1 MRAIESARSENAR
14 NFSRL
19 FNESEYTKLRGGQ
32 YFFDCSEL
40 LSTRGGCNRPFT
52 MQFIIF
58 QYFAGFFALFSLNPR
73 EVCPHLLWR
82 EHAPHLGNEPR
93 QLSCEFRMF
102 GGSTGKIQQLF
113 SDHVI
118 KCRFD
123 LPTND
128 SALFSFRFCAVHP
141 K

>member
-1 MRAIESARSENAR
+1 MIPVEASPHL
-14 NFSRL
+14 SRGT
-19 FNESEYTKLRGGQ
+19 ELRGGQ

-93 QLSCEFRMF
+93 QLWHN
-102 GGSTGKIQQLF
+102 STTFQRPRNQMPL
-113 SDHVI
+113 
-118 KCRFD
+118 
-123 LPTND
+123 
-128 SALFSFRFCAVHP
+128 
-141 K
+141 